1 MIEDLQLSSPFL
13 QQIHNNKMIEQ
24 DELKKLAAEEAVK
37 SVKSGMVL
45 GLGTGSTTKFAI
57 LKIAELIKSGDL
69 KNIVGIPSSV
79 QTEKIAIENGIVLTT
94 FKAHQAIDLTIDGA
108 DEVDP
113 NLNLIKGGGGALLR
127 EKIIAQA
134 SKAVLIIVDENKL
147 SESLGTKWHVPIE
160 VIPFAEEVEKR
171 YLESLNSTVKTR
183 VNSDGSKFIT
193 DEGNIILDANF
204 GVIKD
209 PAQLAKRIELRAG
222 IVEHGLFIN
231 LVTKVIAAGS
241 SGIKTITK

>member
-1 MIEDLQLSSPFL
+1 MTEDLQQSSQFL
-13 QQIHNNKMIEQ
+13 QLIRNDKMIEQ
-24 DELKKLAAEEAVK
+24 DKLKKLAAEEAVK

-57 LKIAELIKSGDL
+57 LKIAELIKSGEL

-79 QTEKIAIENGIVLTT
+79 QTEKLAIENGIELTT
-94 FKAHQAIDLTIDGA
+94 FEKHQVIDLTIDGA

-134 SKAVLIIVDENKL
+134 SKEVIIIVDENKL

-160 VIPFAEEVEKR
+160 VIPFAEEVERKF
-171 YLESLNSTVKTR
+171 LESINGKVKTR
-183 VNSDGSKFIT
+183 LNPDGSKFIT
-193 DEGNIILDANF
+193 DESNIILDANF

-209 PAQLAKRIELRAG
+209 PTQLAKKIEQRAG
-222 IVEHGLFIN
+222 VVEHGLFID
-231 LVTKVIAAGS
+231 LATKVIAAGS
-241 SGIKTITK
+241 DGIKTITK

>member
-1 MIEDLQLSSPFL
+1 MTQ
-13 QQIHNNKMIEQ
+13 Q

-57 LKIAELIKSGDL
+57 LKIAELLKTGEL
-69 KNIVGIPSSV
+69 KNIVGIPSSI
-79 QTEKIAIENGIVLTT
+79 QTEKLAREHGIDLVT
-94 FKAHQAIDLTIDGA
+94 FNEYQEIDLTIDGA

-134 SKAVLIIVDENKL
+134 SKSVIIVVDENKL
-147 SESLGTKWHVPIE
+147 SDSLGTKWHVPIE
-160 VIPFAEEVEKR
+160 VVPFAEQVESK
-171 YLESLNSTVKTR
+171 YLQSLGSTVKTR
-183 VNSDGSKFIT
+183 VDDSGNKFIT

-204 GVIKD
+204 GVLQD
-209 PAQLAKRIELRAG
+209 PLSLARKLESRAG
-222 IVEHGLFIN
+222 IVEHGLFID
-231 LVTKVIAAGS
+231 LASKVISANENGVKS
-241 SGIKTITK
+241 FT

>member
-1 MIEDLQLSSPFL
+1 
-13 QQIHNNKMIEQ
+13 MIEQ

-37 SVKSGMVL
+37 FVKSGMVL

-57 LKIAELIKSGDL
+57 LKIAELIKSGEL

-79 QTEKIAIENGIVLTT
+79 QTEKIAIKNGVELTT
-94 FKAHQAIDLTIDGA
+94 FEKHQAIDLTIDGA

-127 EKIIAQA
+127 EKILAQA
-134 SKAVLIIVDENKL
+134 SKQIIIIVDENKL

-160 VIPFAEEVEKR
+160 VIPFAEEVEKK
-171 YLESLNSTVKTR
+171 YLESINGKVKTR
-183 VNSDGSKFIT
+183 LNPDGSKFIT
-193 DEGNIILDANF
+193 DEQNIILDANF

-209 PAQLAKRIELRAG
+209 PAQLARRIESRAG
-222 IVEHGLFIN
+222 IVEHGLFID
-231 LVTKVIAAGS
+231 LATKVIAAGS

>member
-1 MIEDLQLSSPFL
+1 MIEDLQLSSQFL
-13 QQIHNNKMIEQ
+13 QLIRSNKMKRK

-37 SVKSGMVL
+37 SVKPGMVL

-57 LKIAELIKSGDL
+57 LKIAELLKTGEL
-69 KNIVGIPSSV
+69 KNIISIPSSV
-79 QTEKIAIENGIVLTT
+79 QTEKLARENGIELTT
-94 FKAHQAIDLTIDGA
+94 FQTHQEIDLTIDGA

-134 SKAVLIIVDENKL
+134 SKDVIIIVDENKL
-147 SESLGTKWHVPIE
+147 SDSLGTKWHVPIE
-160 VIPFAEEVEKR
+160 VIPFAEEVEKK
-171 YLESLNSTVKTR
+171 YLQLIGSTVKTR
-183 VNSDGSKFIT
+183 VDDAGKKFIT

-209 PAQLAKRIELRAG
+209 PANLAKKLESRAG
-222 IVEHGLFIN
+222 IVEHGLFID
-231 LVTKVIAAGS
+231 LARKVISANEN
-241 SGIKTITK
+241 GIKLFTK

>member
-57 LKIAELIKSGDL
+57 LKIAELLKSSKL
-69 KNIVGIPSSV
+69 KNIVGIPSSI
-79 QTEKIAIENGIVLTT
+79 QTEKLALENGIELVSFNEL
-94 FKAHQAIDLTIDGA
+94 QEIDLTIDGA

-134 SKAVLIIVDENKL
+134 SKEVIIVVDENKL
-147 SESLGTKWHVPIE
+147 SDSLGTKWHVPIE
-160 VIPFAEEVEKR
+160 IIPFAEEVERK
-171 YLESLNSTVKTR
+171 YLESLNSKVTTR
-183 VNSDGSKFIT
+183 LNPDGTKFIT
-193 DEGNIILDANF
+193 DEKNIILDADF
-204 GVIKD
+204 GVIQD
-209 PAQLAKRIELRAG
+209 PSSLAKKLESRAG

-231 LVTKVIAAGS
+231 LVSKVISANEN
-241 SGIKTITK
+241 GIKSFTK